1 MTGKRWNIKI
11 GRKRTSRVDPTL
23 VLPPRPRSTR
33 PASTSNSEPSN
44 ASKKRVSGTC
54 NMASSSSPNVDVLS
68 EELEFGRIEC
78 FGEDLSMRFDACSED
93 LAVEEGALSDIAS
106 QHHSESSSSEGDEDQ
121 DGPILRNHTP
131 LLSIDWRT
139 LASLL
144 NTTGTDR
151 YTAIGFERFLWYVN
165 EFATEKMPS
174 WSSVRRG
181 IRRSAVAHAFV
192 KAETHML
199 SVNFAKSGARAGVG
213 QFASET
219 KAPVMIVKPSEW
231 AKRDVQTHSM

>member
-1 MTGKRWNIKI
+1 
-11 GRKRTSRVDPTL
+11 
-23 VLPPRPRSTR
+23 
-33 PASTSNSEPSN
+33 
-44 ASKKRVSGTC
+44 
-54 NMASSSSPNVDVLS
+54 MASSSSPNVDVLS